1 MLRDV
6 YSTIALR
13 DVVQRQSI
21 RDLDLFE
28 SIVRFAMDNVGNLT
42 SGKRISDFMRSQQRR
57 GTADT
62 VLNYLSYLCDAFVLD
77 RVDRFD
83 VRGKRHLQIG
93 SKYYLGDLGLR
104 LGLLGTQERWI
115 AGDLENLVYHELLR
129 RDYHVAVGVVGSR
142 EIDFVAEGANGRV
155 YVQVSYLIGA
165 PETLEREKSS
175 LLRTGDAH
183 AKVILSM
190 DQIPPGPLDGIRHIH
205 LVDFLL
211 GQALPTD

>member
-104 LGLLGTQERWI
+104 RGLL
-115 AGDLENLVYHELLR
+115 
-129 RDYHVAVGVVGSR
+129 
-142 EIDFVAEGANGRV
+142 
-155 YVQVSYLIGA
+155 
-165 PETLEREKSS
+165 
-175 LLRTGDAH
+175 AH
-183 AKVILSM
+183 RS
-190 DQIPPGPLDGIRHIH
+190 GG
-205 LVDFLL
+205 
-211 GQALPTD
+211 LPATWKIWSTTNCCAATIT